1 MVAKYE
7 AEKLKYQKLMDK
19 VPEEVKKFEQI
30 LKSCYNFLLQ
40 VKEKA
45 KAEKRQKK
53 AIATGRNAAA
63 ELKVGV
69 GFKSR
74 FIAPQND
81 SGGVLVFEC
90 KWVTMER
97 ERNGLLWCVYDGL
110 LWQDGIW

>member
-1 MVAKYE
+1 
-7 AEKLKYQKLMDK
+7 MDK
-19 VPEEVKKFEQI
+19 VPEEVKQI
-30 LKSCYNFLLQ
+30 KMFLKHCHGFLLQ

-74 FIAPQND
+74 YIFSLKTNICGDIRICFRVWESLKNLSLVTCSSLWIGAPGQIKKVNTKHLYR
-81 SGGVLVFEC
+81 GAE
-90 KWVTMER
+90 
-97 ERNGLLWCVYDGL
+97 
-110 LWQDGIW
+110 

>member
-19 VPEEVKKFEQI
+19 VPEEVKQI
-30 LKSCYNFLLQ
+30 KMFLKHCHGFLLQ

-69 GFKSR
+69 DFK
-74 FIAPQND
+74 FKYFFLENQYM
-81 SGGVLVFEC
+81 
-90 KWVTMER
+90 W
-97 ERNGLLWCVYDGL
+97 
-110 LWQDGIW
+110 